1 MMPHSRYTGINE
13 AQLQLAPLNVLVTGI
28 ETGPALLVSHDHK
41 NSFLLGHL
49 EYYTETLKEEYLRDK
64 AKGLK
69 TALPKNYFSDQQ
81 GTVINRWRGH
91 ASLFF
96 SNWIHETYQ
105 RTPYDLQILPTRTG
119 YYIGNEW
126 EGGHRRQ

>member
-13 AQLQLAPLNVLVTGI
+13 AQLPLAPLNVLVTGI

-69 TALPKNYFSDQQ
+69 TALPKIIFPTSKERSSIAGEGMRPCFSVTGSTKPTSARPMIYRFCQRVL
-81 GTVINRWRGH
+81 VI
-91 ASLFF
+91 
-96 SNWIHETYQ
+96 I
-105 RTPYDLQILPTRTG
+105 
-119 YYIGNEW
+119 
-126 EGGHRRQ
+126 